1 MMRGGLLG
9 TLITAAAC
17 ATPSRPWMNAS
28 LPVKARV
35 EMLLPHLSVRM
46 HAPTHHP
53 HCAAV
58 HSTQGTLAP

>member
-46 HAPTHHP
+46 HAPTPHP
-53 HCAAV
+53 ALRYTV
-58 HSTQGTLAP
+58 HRVPWRPD